1 MAADKIVQCL
11 LYFTPLNVADTDMD
25 RSKWS
30 PRQIKSG
37 FNDPRNP
44 YRAGDYFRV
53 DPEYGTYQDL
63 KDFVN
68 KAHDLGMKVFLDL
81 VFAHCGPGAE
91 VVKTHPEFFKYDE
104 NGEMMMTRWTA
115 SREVCKL
122 SF

>member
-44 YRAGDYFRV
+44 YRAGD
-53 DPEYGTYQDL
+53 
-63 KDFVN
+63 
-68 KAHDLGMKVFLDL
+68 
-81 VFAHCGPGAE
+81 
-91 VVKTHPEFFKYDE
+91 VKTHPEFFKYDE
-104 NGEMMMTRWTA
+104 NGEMMMTRWAA